1 MKRIIQNSKNFFVY
15 DTNLTLSGILVIVF
29 SLTINEC
36 VEKYWKGHS
45 ANHFPHPICFFVLF
59 SFARELRTQDSQRYV
74 ETNRRISWI
83 AFFATLG

>member
-1 MKRIIQNSKNFFVY
+1 MKRIIQNSKNYFVY
-15 DTNLTLSGILVIVF
+15 DTNLTLKGILVIVF
-29 SLTINEC
+29 FLTIHGC

-45 ANHFPHPICFFVLF
+45 ANHFPHPICFFALF
-59 SFARELRTQDSQRYV
+59 SFKVENPDSQRYV